1 MSKIVCGIDCEVS
14 DPLLKTAGYSWK
26 YNEGYVLNT
35 ALYFEEEDR
44 IEVIAGT
51 HNKNCP
57 FCEEDRI
64 LQNRKIMGLL
74 MNPDVILVGANII
87 YDLGWLLY
95 EYGLSTY
102 DVQCS
107 FIDVL
112 QAESILDEFGIHT
125 LESVS
130 WKYLKYGKTKDRIE
144 AWVKEHISAKGDFR
158 QHLKDAPW
166 ELLEEYVKGDAK
178 NPVKVWRKQ
187 LTLLKEQDL
196 VKRCKLE
203 FDCILPSL
211 QMTMYGLPIDV
222 EQKKKNLAFLTEAIE
237 KLHKEFLDKYKLP
250 NFRVTATRDIASF
263 CDMRNIP
270 YNHKITLT
278 GMNGAKFRNG
288 EETDRAYNKAKRI
301 VASFCLVKGK
311 PTAYVPKELA
321 ERTADLLTEN
331 GFMFNNSPNVDK
343 KFFESKR
350 EAFPEIGLIADWKL
364 AVGIQSKILGE
375 KYDRFLTKNFNG
387 EDCIK
392 PQFKITDTVS
402 FRYSSNSPNCIA
414 EDTLLL
420 TPQGYKPLYCL
431 KEGDSIYNGNGDLTV
446 IKHIWYKGKRN
457 CLSLVSANGA
467 ELVCTPEHK
476 QWNGKDWIKAE
487 ELNETDIIEKRTDCL
502 SLSKNVDNTSDS
514 RSVKSLP
521 RNCRKGAERR
531 TLSRRENVSS
541 NTAQGAYCTGIY
553 RPSFCEKVC
562 RRIYFRSTTSLQRF
576 MYQVQ
581 GFLKQRKELFKE
593 ISYKRAES
601 RATQSESSAS
611 KVQTKWSFW
620 KTLCKLQRRMFR
632 QERIYNSSYKQPRFS
647 EEKFNAQSS
656 NSSSTGD
663 FSRSSAKRI
672 SGTPYRPQSLKQQL
686 GQLGS
691 MYAISSYKVTST
703 ACGVRRVYD
712 IEVESEDH
720 SFIANGFRTKNCQ
733 QVPSKG
739 GFTLHDGDKETEI
752 SFPKITRALFK
763 ASKGCVFGKIDYGQ
777 IEYRLICNIACGKS
791 GEEVREQYRKNP
803 HLDFHQYVVDLTG
816 LSRKYAKNMSF
827 GCFSKDSL
835 WLTNTGWVRYNKVTE
850 ENVLDCNGLK
860 QKNKNFIFKDKGLKF
875 TLSNGVQFTVNKEHL
890 FFDCEKAERYKCT
903 KKASEMKV
911 GDRVPVTLLRAEG
924 VSTMSK
930 YHAYLAGLYVGDGC
944 GCKSSVELLAH
955 CENTDYVTQCLAESN
970 FSFSSRKEGKVVRFC
985 VHKEARTFFRAF
997 GTRTGNKHIIDS
1009 IFRGTR
1015 EIRLSFLAGLLDS
1028 DGTVKT
1034 DSIRFMGTNEKLLHE
1049 VALLC
1054 STLGF
1059 DCGFNVCNRS
1069 KDGKPTEYTLLV
1081 YNTNGEVIPSVF
1093 RKPYFKQAE
1102 TDVRGWKLDRQ
1113 GEVLKEKRANRKL
1126 YKEEPQLYEYLIR
1139 NKRNCFVHNSFMPSD
1154 CWQRDFL
1161 PAEIVSIEEVEEADF
1176 VYLNTSSGEYNA
1188 MGIATHN
1195 CAFGM
1200 GLPSMAKNFGWT
1212 MEHAEEIAEAYHSK
1226 MPFVAPTLALVGDV
1240 AKERGYIKTV
1250 YGSHARLHDKKK
1262 AYTMLNRYTQ
1272 GSGGEC
1278 LKCSIVQAYKEGV
1291 WRTLKVANT
1300 VHDELNMPYLEPTEE
1315 KMIALYRMAEIM
1327 RTSIP
1332 TLRIPLE
1339 AEIEL
1344 GDNWASTKEIK
1355 DWIEL
1360 RENNDSEWLNASAEL
1375 KQAVG
1380 ICEKLI
1386 KEGRVQSA

>member
-1 MSKIVCGIDCEVS
+1 MAKQIVGLDIETY

-26 YNEGYVLNT
+26 YNEGYILNT

-44 IEVIAGT
+44 LEVIAGT

-57 FCEEDRI
+57 FCKEDRI
-64 LQNRKIMGLL
+64 LQNRKIKGLL
-74 MNPDVILVGANII
+74 MNPDVILVGANIT

-112 QAESILDEFGIHT
+112 QAESILDEFGMHS

-144 AWVKEHISAKGDFR
+144 DWVKEHISAKGDFR

-178 NPVKVWRKQ
+178 NPVKVWREQ

-222 EQKKKNLAFLTEAIE
+222 EQKKKNLALLTEAIE

-278 GMNGAKFRNG
+278 GMNGVKFRNG
-288 EETDRAYNKAKRI
+288 EETDHAYNKAKQI

-392 PQFKITDTVS
+392 PQFKITDTIS
-402 FRYSSNSPNCIA
+402 FRYSSNMPN
-414 EDTLLL
+414 
-420 TPQGYKPLYCL
+420 G
-431 KEGDSIYNGNGDLTV
+431 
-446 IKHIWYKGKRN
+446 
-457 CLSLVSANGA
+457 
-467 ELVCTPEHK
+467 
-476 QWNGKDWIKAE
+476 
-487 ELNETDIIEKRTDCL
+487 
-502 SLSKNVDNTSDS
+502 
-514 RSVKSLP
+514 
-521 RNCRKGAERR
+521 
-531 TLSRRENVSS
+531 
-541 NTAQGAYCTGIY
+541 
-553 RPSFCEKVC
+553 
-562 RRIYFRSTTSLQRF
+562 
-576 MYQVQ
+576 
-581 GFLKQRKELFKE
+581 
-593 ISYKRAES
+593 
-601 RATQSESSAS
+601 
-611 KVQTKWSFW
+611 
-620 KTLCKLQRRMFR
+620 
-632 QERIYNSSYKQPRFS
+632 
-647 EEKFNAQSS
+647 
-656 NSSSTGD
+656 
-663 FSRSSAKRI
+663 
-672 SGTPYRPQSLKQQL
+672 
-686 GQLGS
+686 
-691 MYAISSYKVTST
+691 
-703 ACGVRRVYD
+703 
-712 IEVESEDH
+712 
-720 SFIANGFRTKNCQ
+720 Q

-739 GFTLHDGDKETEI
+739 GFTLHEGDKETEI

-827 GCFSKDSL
+827 G
-835 WLTNTGWVRYNKVTE
+835 
-850 ENVLDCNGLK
+850 
-860 QKNKNFIFKDKGLKF
+860 
-875 TLSNGVQFTVNKEHL
+875 
-890 FFDCEKAERYKCT
+890 
-903 KKASEMKV
+903 
-911 GDRVPVTLLRAEG
+911 
-924 VSTMSK
+924 VS
-930 YHAYLAGLYVGDGC
+930 
-944 GCKSSVELLAH
+944 
-955 CENTDYVTQCLAESN
+955 
-970 FSFSSRKEGKVVRFC
+970 
-985 VHKEARTFFRAF
+985 
-997 GTRTGNKHIIDS
+997 
-1009 IFRGTR
+1009 
-1015 EIRLSFLAGLLDS
+1015 
-1028 DGTVKT
+1028 
-1034 DSIRFMGTNEKLLHE
+1034 
-1049 VALLC
+1049 
-1054 STLGF
+1054 
-1059 DCGFNVCNRS
+1059 
-1069 KDGKPTEYTLLV
+1069 
-1081 YNTNGEVIPSVF
+1081 
-1093 RKPYFKQAE
+1093 
-1102 TDVRGWKLDRQ
+1102 
-1113 GEVLKEKRANRKL
+1113 
-1126 YKEEPQLYEYLIR
+1126 
-1139 NKRNCFVHNSFMPSD
+1139 
-1154 CWQRDFL
+1154 
-1161 PAEIVSIEEVEEADF
+1161 
-1176 VYLNTSSGEYNA
+1176 
-1188 MGIATHN
+1188 
-1195 CAFGM
+1195 FGM

-1300 VHDELNMPYLEPTEE
+1300 VHDELNMPYLEPTED

-1332 TLRIPLE
+1332 TLKVPLE

-1360 RENNDSEWLNASAEL
+1360 RESNDSEWLDASAEL

-1386 KEGRVQSA
+1386 KEGRVQ